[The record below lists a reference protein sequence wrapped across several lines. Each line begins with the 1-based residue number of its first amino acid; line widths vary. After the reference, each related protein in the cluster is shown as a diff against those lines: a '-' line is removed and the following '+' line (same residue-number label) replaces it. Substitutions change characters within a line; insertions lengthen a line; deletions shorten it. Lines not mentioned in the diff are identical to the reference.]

1 MTTRTPKPP
10 PKAKTAASA
19 PAAERELFARPGVP
33 KPKKKLDGRPY
44 EPTHAERQLVLLM
57 KVAGFTQERA
67 ARQLDWPY
75 GIDVKT
81 FRKHFEAEWE
91 SAEDRLHALVLWTQ
105 VKIATDPAHPKVAL
119 AGIFLLKARF
129 GYRDHD
135 PRQTTAEVTLPPG
148 ADGSDSPVKFTLKI
162 GERDLSPEGD
172 A

>member
-1 MTTRTPKPP
+1 MTTRLPKRPT
-10 PKAKTAASA
+10 KAKKGPATA
-19 PAAERELFARPGVP
+19 PADGELFARPGVP
-33 KPKKKLDGRPY
+33 KPKKTLDGRAYQPS
-44 EPTHAERQLVLLM
+44 HAERQLVLLM

-81 FRKHFEAEWE
+81 FRKHFEDEWD
-91 SAEDRLHALVLWTQ
+91 SAEDRLHALVLGTQ

-148 ADGSDSPVKFTLKI
+148 ADGGDAPVKFTLKI